1 MACLN
6 LYSPLL
12 HLIYIGAYSVFYCF
26 FNENPVLKEDK
37 IEEKSK
43 KKKKKKEN
51 LQTLPES
58 RNKYPALALVKAFVL
73 ITHIE
78 ERSD

>member
-6 LYSPLL
+6 
-12 HLIYIGAYSVFYCF
+12 

-43 KKKKKKEN
+43 GKKKKEN

-58 RNKYPALALVKAFVL
+58 RNKYPALAHVKAFVL
-73 ITHIE
+73 ITYIE
-78 ERSD
+78 GRSD

>member
-1 MACLN
+1 MLIEYFIASSLN
-6 LYSPLL
+6 QSLFNF
-12 HLIYIGAYSVFYCF
+12 V
-26 FNENPVLKEDK
+26 NENPVLKEDK
-37 IEEKSK
+37 IEEKS
-43 KKKKKKEN
+43 KKKKKEN

>member
-1 MACLN
+1 MLIKYFIVSSLN
-6 LYSPLL
+6 QSLFNF
-12 HLIYIGAYSVFYCF
+12 V
-26 FNENPVLKEDK
+26 NENPVLKEDK
-37 IEEKSK
+37 IEEKS
-43 KKKKKKEN
+43 KKKEN